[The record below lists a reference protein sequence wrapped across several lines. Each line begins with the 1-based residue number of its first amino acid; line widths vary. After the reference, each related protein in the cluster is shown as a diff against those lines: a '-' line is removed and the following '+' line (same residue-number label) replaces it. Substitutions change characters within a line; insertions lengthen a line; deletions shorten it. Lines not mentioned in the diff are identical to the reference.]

1 MNTKI
6 KIISDS
12 GSDFLEGF
20 VSENNIDIIPFG
32 IFFGDQEFR
41 VSTEESKR
49 EFFRMMERTG
59 IFPTTSQ
66 PSPHEYIK
74 HFQKAK
80 EENIDLLVITISS
93 KLSGSYNTAQMAK
106 EYVDYEKIHILNSR
120 SASVGQALVVEKAI
134 SLKNQFLPIEE
145 ILAELETY
153 IDHILMYGIVSD
165 LEYLHKGGRLS
176 KGAKIIGS
184 MMNIKPI
191 LQMDKTGVITIKTKA
206 VSLHNAN
213 QKLIKLLKEEKCIA
227 DSKIYLFTGLA
238 SEEYDKFRLT
248 LEKSLGMEIEYRQL
262 GAAIGAYLGPLS
274 YVVAFVKKFV

>member
-12 GSDFLEGF
+12 GSDFSEGF

-32 IFFGDQEFR
+32 IFFGDQEFQ

-49 EFFRMMERTG
+49 EFFRMMEQTG

-120 SASVGQALVVEKAI
+120 SASVGQALVVEKAV
-134 SLKNQFLPIEE
+134 SLKNQSLPIEE

-153 IDHILMYGIVSD
+153 IDHIFMYGIVSD

-184 MMNIKPI
+184 VMNIKPI

-206 VSLHNAN
+206 VSLYNAN
-213 QKLIKLLKEEKCIA
+213 QKLIKLLKEECIA

-248 LEKSLGMEIEYRQL
+248 LEKSLGVEIEYRQL
-262 GAAIGAYLGPLS
+262 GPAIGAYLGSLS
-274 YVVAFVKKFV
+274 YVVAFVKKSV